1 MADLTRR
8 QLLRGSLRTGRRK
21 APETEGDEQSAENR
35 APCAMDG
42 LGAIAGDFP
51 PEMLSMEA
59 ERLGLD
65 PDSADRETLLA
76 AVYEAMAGNGPRE
89 SGQ

>member
-1 MADLTRR
+1 MANMTRR
-8 QLLRGSLRTGRRK
+8 QLFRGSFKAGRHVAAVATGSEQPKPESAPRRM
-21 APETEGDEQSAENR
+21 DE
-35 APCAMDG
+35 

-65 PDSADRETLLA
+65 PDTDREALLKA
-76 AVYEAMAGNGPRE
+76 IYEAMAE
-89 SGQ
+89 SGPGASGQ